1 MTEAAAL
8 MAVPASAALI
18 PEEARRWA
26 QGLWIVLVTVWVVG
40 MFMARRTAR
49 QQTWSSRIWQIGIVL
64 LGVWL
69 LFGSGTG
76 IAWMDAPAF
85 PVTTA
90 VAMAGLATTLAGVAF
105 AIWARVTLG
114 ANWSGVITVKEG
126 HTLVRRGPY
135 RIVRHPIYTGLLI
148 GLAGT
153 ALTLGPVRG
162 ILALP
167 ICAFGFWLKTLTE
180 ERFMTEEFG
189 EEYVRYRHEV
199 RALVPFL
206 F

>member
-1 MTEAAAL
+1 MAISVSAAA
-8 MAVPASAALI
+8 I
-18 PEEARRWA
+18 PEEARRWTLE
-26 QGLWIVLVTVWVVG
+26 LWIVLTAVWVAG
-40 MFMARRTAR
+40 MFMTRQTARR
-49 QQTWSSRIWQIGIVL
+49 QTLNSRIWQIGIVL
-64 LGVWL
+64 LGCWL
-69 LFGSGTG
+69 LFGRGTG
-76 IAWMDAPAF
+76 IAWMDAAAF
-85 PVTTA
+85 PVTTP
-90 VAMAGLATTLAGVAF
+90 VAIAGLATTLSGVAF

-148 GLAGT
+148 ALAGT

-162 ILALP
+162 FLAVP
-167 ICAFGFWLKTLTE
+167 VCGFGFWLKMLME
-180 ERFMTEEFG
+180 ERFMLEAFG
-189 EEYVRYRHEV
+189 EEYSRYRHEV